1 MDVELLI
8 TSVYERQPLWNKWN
22 KHHSNRALVDKLWA
36 EISKELNCEELQAR
50 RKWKYLRDQF
60 AVELGKI
67 APARPGEAS
76 GDTPT
81 SKWQYFKLLLFL
93 RDVVKPR
100 ASTGNSSGVVASDVI
115 ETSLPGSPQVE
126 YQTGTVDPSARE
138 EGSSSRNQDTPEREE
153 AAMERHRLASPST
166 HLNGKGASRRSKAD
180 DYNQSI
186 FDIERQKI
194 QYLLENLSRKQD
206 KDDDEDMMFFKSL
219 LPHVKRV
226 PDVQKLTFRS
236 RLQELVQQFAYREPT
251 ISPPPH
257 DTHGTCSSA
266 LADTPQ
272 MFLSLREPSASA
284 EAQQMMASSPNKKQK
299 TDVEAKRSE
308 LLSLSCS
315 ILERCDDD
323 DAVLARSWAQEFRN
337 LSPDQHI
344 YARKGIN
351 DIIFEAR
358 LGTLHRHSIKINE
371 GSRERSRVSTPNP
384 ALSPSSGSNSP
395 MGVDIPPHSVQDHPN
410 PFPTYV
416 QTDEECRSIA
426 APPLPP
432 HDAVS
437 CCGGAAPPHRA
448 GWEDKAEA
456 VVRAWPHCPATP
468 HGGRPAVALS
478 TMFDVDLFIQCVQE
492 RPALWEKSAREYTD
506 KIFKEKSWCEIGE
519 IMYKEWLGL
528 ESSERDVKVK
538 DMKEKWRNIR
548 DRFVKYL
555 NQGKSGEPATK
566 KKKYVYAEALCFLLP
581 TIERRKPTGNVEDG
595 AHEEEGELH
604 PERTGGSEEDDNE
617 ESLAAS
623 VRSKVPRAGPRQ
635 PAKANLTPFQEELL
649 KRLTENPKQ
658 EDEDPD
664 KAFLFS
670 LLPYYKQ
677 LNADEKID
685 FRMLTLQFFQ
695 NTRRTK
701 RAQGLQ
707 PGQPQ
712 YATVPYFSPQQPV
725 ETPSYQYVEAK
736 RTELLSLACSLLK
749 RSDDA
754 VDVLAS
760 WAQEFRNLNAD
771 QQIYAG
777 KGINDIL
784 FEGRLGTLHRHSIK
798 INEGSREPSRVS
810 TPNPALSPDT
820 GSNSP
825 MGVDIPHSVQDHA
838 NLYHT

>member
-8 TSVYERQPLWNKWN
+8 TNVYERQPLWNKWN

-36 EISKELNCEELQAR
+36 EISMELNCEELQAR

-138 EGSSSRNQDTPEREE
+138 EGSSSRNQDTPECDE

-194 QYLLENLSRKQD
+194 QYLLEKLSRKQD

-236 RLQELVQQFAYREPT
+236 RLQGLVQQFAYGEPT

-272 MFLSLREPSASA
+272 MF
-284 EAQQMMASSPNKKQK
+284 
-299 TDVEAKRSE
+299 
-308 LLSLSCS
+308 
-315 ILERCDDD
+315 
-323 DAVLARSWAQEFRN
+323 
-337 LSPDQHI
+337 
-344 YARKGIN
+344 
-351 DIIFEAR
+351 
-358 LGTLHRHSIKINE
+358 
-371 GSRERSRVSTPNP
+371 
-384 ALSPSSGSNSP
+384 
-395 MGVDIPPHSVQDHPN
+395 PH
-410 PFPTYV
+410 TYV
-416 QTDEECRSIA
+416 HAYIHTYMHTYI
-426 APPLPP
+426 
-432 HDAVS
+432 
-437 CCGGAAPPHRA
+437 
-448 GWEDKAEA
+448 
-456 VVRAWPHCPATP
+456 
-468 HGGRPAVALS
+468 
-478 TMFDVDLFIQCVQE
+478 
-492 RPALWEKSAREYTD
+492 YT
-506 KIFKEKSWCEIGE
+506 
-519 IMYKEWLGL
+519 L
-528 ESSERDVKVK
+528 K

-581 TIERRKPTGNVEDG
+581 TIERRKPTGN
-595 AHEEEGELH
+595 
-604 PERTGGSEEDDNE
+604 
-617 ESLAAS
+617 
-623 VRSKVPRAGPRQ
+623 
-635 PAKANLTPFQEELL
+635 EELL

-712 YATVPYFSPQQPV
+712 YAAAPYFSPQQPV